1 MNESQLKMSKVLSDI
16 INNVPYELYNYRGV
30 LKTIYKQIDKYI
42 AMFDDVVEKIYV
54 AQWAGNYE
62 LVQKLKLFLSLN
74 DYEYNKYLKLK
85 ANNDDLDETINFK
98 ILDQKYSFLDKM
110 LDMITTDIDI
120 QYQIVSMS
128 DARLKVFRK
137 MYERLLTLTD
147 YYNPYIDAI
156 LQRISYVSL
165 DSHWKNGFH
174 WYDDLLKEIDDL
186 VNNSYELS
194 DKEIDTLLY
203 LCTSTVK
210 YTVPNF
216 NLFQHFGEKDTLDS
230 KRFEQELVDAKEN
243 KDINFLKTAILVQA
257 YGMGLFDAR
266 SICEKFNIEGIEVTN
281 DNKDTLEM
289 YMAIYKIVNET
300 DFNVLMEVYDEFV
313 STLKPDKDFR
323 RIIVFENDLRKA
335 FAHDLNR
342 QVFRTDNKVYEEVNG
357 VKVYDAGVDFKMI
370 VTAIGAYQSEY
381 TNQSNYSE
389 YWNKA
394 KIRSHGNCCSLIGNN
409 NLSMATPKNIILG
422 FSSMDDNML
431 LLSGSSDI
439 NSTPDS
445 LKFNMTG
452 KRDQNY
458 MNADAML
465 NNTRGDYNELVYER
479 RDLSSNPTFYKK
491 NPDYIVFIKEYE
503 DINVLFDKFK
513 EKPTNI
519 DYLNKQK
526 KDQEEKWQES
536 LRAAADFNVPIV
548 VICREKVAKSEL
560 AKIDAMVREFER
572 TKNPNLLGEIINQFE
587 NNRVG
592 NSGMHAPICEMFFS
606 SSIMSNYLERIKN
619 TINEEIDLKNRNIL
633 YFALYKAI
641 IDEQMRVVACEYGKR
656 NKNQTSSINF
666 NKELEELEQIL
677 QDELS
682 SGRKF

>member
-1 MNESQLKMSKVLSDI
+1 
-16 INNVPYELYNYRGV
+16 
-30 LKTIYKQIDKYI
+30 
-42 AMFDDVVEKIYV
+42 
-54 AQWAGNYE
+54 
-62 LVQKLKLFLSLN
+62 
-74 DYEYNKYLKLK
+74 
-85 ANNDDLDETINFK
+85 
-98 ILDQKYSFLDKM
+98 
-110 LDMITTDIDI
+110 
-120 QYQIVSMS
+120 
-128 DARLKVFRK
+128 
-137 MYERLLTLTD
+137 
-147 YYNPYIDAI
+147 
-156 LQRISYVSL
+156 
-165 DSHWKNGFH
+165 
-174 WYDDLLKEIDDL
+174 
-186 VNNSYELS
+186 
-194 DKEIDTLLY
+194 
-203 LCTSTVK
+203 
-210 YTVPNF
+210 
-216 NLFQHFGEKDTLDS
+216 
-230 KRFEQELVDAKEN
+230 
-243 KDINFLKTAILVQA
+243 
-257 YGMGLFDAR
+257 
-266 SICEKFNIEGIEVTN
+266 
-281 DNKDTLEM
+281 
-289 YMAIYKIVNET
+289 
-300 DFNVLMEVYDEFV
+300 MEVYDEFV

-409 NLSMATPKNIILG
+409 NLSIATPKNIILG

-503 DINVLFDKFK
+503 DIDVLFDKFK

-536 LRAAADFNVPIV
+536 LGLQQILMFQLLLF
-548 VICREKVAKSEL
+548 VAKKWQS
-560 AKIDAMVREFER
+560 
-572 TKNPNLLGEIINQFE
+572 
-587 NNRVG
+587 
-592 NSGMHAPICEMFFS
+592 
-606 SSIMSNYLERIKN
+606 
-619 TINEEIDLKNRNIL
+619 
-633 YFALYKAI
+633 
-641 IDEQMRVVACEYGKR
+641 
-656 NKNQTSSINF
+656 
-666 NKELEELEQIL
+666 
-677 QDELS
+677 LS
-682 SGRKF
+682 